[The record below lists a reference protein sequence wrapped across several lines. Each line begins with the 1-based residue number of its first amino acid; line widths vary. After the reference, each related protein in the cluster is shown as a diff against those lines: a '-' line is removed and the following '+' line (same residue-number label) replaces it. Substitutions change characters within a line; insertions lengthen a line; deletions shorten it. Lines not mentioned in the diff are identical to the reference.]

1 MSSGGTKLHFR
12 ICTTDTQLHDC
23 KWLEVT
29 QHATIPR
36 AFACATVHDMFNWL
50 TVIIMVIV
58 ESATGFLETITAAM
72 VASLGDTSG
81 NQKPPDFLKVLT
93 NPFTKAIV
101 KLDKKVG
108 CL

>member
-1 MSSGGTKLHFR
+1 MFATNWIKV
-12 ICTTDTQLHDC
+12 TQL
-23 KWLEVT
+23 
-29 QHATIPR
+29 ATVPR

-58 ESATGFLETITAAM
+58 ESATGFLEKITAAM
-72 VASLGDTSG
+72 VTSLGDTSG

-108 CL
+108 